1 MSEHEFLEG
10 TTPAEDMS
18 LDELIASAKSDLGD
32 APQEPAFQP
41 EIPSEYA
48 DLRTDEEIQEEL
60 ERLEAEEA
68 EGGIPGIVK
77 VLLYVCCVLAAA
89 VVLAVVA
96 WQCADEVLSLT
107 AEDRAVTVTVP
118 EDATIQSVTDMLEDE
133 GLIEYP
139 WMFKLYCMASN
150 AEDKI
155 SAGTYELNAVFDYH
169 ALVDGM
175 IANSENR
182 ATVMVT
188 IPEGYEAEDI
198 FALLA
203 DKGVCTV
210 EELEE
215 AAANYDFSSP
225 YVQELEKGDFRRL
238 EGYLFPDTYEF
249 YVDDT
254 PENVL
259 SRFLRNFNN
268 KISEEFHTALEDLNK
283 RLEGEMKA
291 AGFTQQQIDEGMLTF
306 HDIIIVASLVEKET
320 TRTSESAN
328 IASVIY
334 NRLCSTLY
342 PCLNI
347 DATIQYLLPERKD
360 TLTLADKSVVSPYN
374 TYTNA
379 GLPAGPISNPGINSI
394 RAALYPADTTY
405 YFYALDP
412 AGFNHFSS
420 NYYEHE
426 EYLAQLRGKDEEQQQ
441 EEQTEETTGETGNEE

>member
-1 MSEHEFLEG
+1 MSEQDIFDG
-10 TTPAEDMS
+10 GKTPDGMS
-18 LDELIASAKSDLGD
+18 LDELIASAKSDLGEGP
-32 APQEPAFQP
+32 AQQEPFQP
-41 EIPSEYA
+41 ELPSEYA
-48 DLRTDEEIQEEL
+48 DLKTDEELQEEL
-60 ERLEAEEA
+60 AQLEAEEDRV
-68 EGGIPGIVK
+68 PGFVK
-77 VLLYVCCVLAAA
+77 VLLYVCCVLAASILIA
-89 VVLAVVA
+89 VGA
-96 WQCADEVLSLT
+96 WKCADEVLSLT
-107 AEDRAVTVTVP
+107 AEDYAVTVTVP
-118 EDATIQSVTDMLEDE
+118 ENATIQNVTEMLEQE

-139 WMFKLYCMASN
+139 WLFKLYCMISD

-188 IPEGYEAEDI
+188 IPEGYELDDI
-198 FALLA
+198 FALLET
-203 DKGVCTV
+203 KKVCTV
-210 EELEE
+210 AELEE
-215 AAANYDFSSP
+215 AAANYEFSSP
-225 YVQELEKGDFRRL
+225 YVQHLELGDPKRL

-259 SRFLRNFNN
+259 SRFLKNFNN
-268 KISEEFHTALEDLNK
+268 KITDEFMTALDALNGT
-283 RLEGEMKA
+283 LEEKMRAG
-291 AGFTQQQIDEGMLTF
+291 GFTEQEIKENLLTF
-306 HDIIIVASLVEKET
+306 HDVIIVASLVEKES

-328 IASVIY
+328 VASVIY
-334 NRLCSTLY
+334 NRLCSKLY

-347 DATIQYLLPERKD
+347 DATVQYVLPERKD
-360 TLTLADKSVVSPYN
+360 SLTLADKSVVSPYN

-379 GLPAGPISNPGINSI
+379 GLPIGPISNPGINAI
-394 RAALYPADTTY
+394 RAALYPAETTY

-426 EYLAQLRGKDEEQQQ
+426 EYLAQLRGEDEE
-441 EEQTEETTGETGNEE
+441 TEETQTGETADAEE